1 MRVLILAALIAVAV
15 AHPGLVPVGPAGPVP
30 APEPE
35 AIPPIAIGPAVVDD
49 IHPIA
54 IGPAVVDDLHPIAIG
69 PAVIDNLH
77 PIAIGPAV
85 IDNLHP
91 ISIGPAIIDHILPE
105 PEAVIEPEILPD
117 PVHIVPEPVV
127 VPAPAPSPKGPLVQ
141 IILNINS
148 VESAGAAV
156 PVKPVHVVDEA
167 PEPVHVVD
175 EPEPVYI
182 PPAVIGV
189 PVLPQPAVESH
200 QHHH

>member
-1 MRVLILAALIAVAV
+1 MRVLILAAYIAVAV
-15 AHPGLVPVGPAGPVP
+15 AHPGLVPVGPAGPVL

-35 AIPPIAIGPAVVDD
+35 AIP
-49 IHPIA
+49 
-54 IGPAVVDDLHPIAIG
+54 PIAIG

-85 IDNLHP
+85 VDNLHP
-91 ISIGPAIIDHILPE
+91 ISIGPAIIDHLLPE

-127 VPAPAPSPKGPLVQ
+127 VPSPSPSPKGPLVQ

-148 VESAGAAV
+148 VESAAAAV